1 MSGYDSHAVIVKLCV
16 LYNCTKLYK
25 NALIRAVT
33 DSDMVF
39 SGNRVT
45 DFPADIDTD
54 DISVT
59 LMTKILWPSIE
70 LIYNTYVQ
78 YHFHFVQSVS
88 I

>member
-33 DSDMVF
+33 DPEMDV

-54 DISVT
+54 DMSVT
-59 LMTKILWPSIE
+59 LMAVHRINMQHLFTISLSLCSKCVNLAGY
-70 LIYNTYVQ
+70 L
-78 YHFHFVQSVS
+78 
-88 I
+88 